1 MGVGGSVRRR
11 VGRFRFLFVMRLER
25 QSRKVALLFSAGLIL
40 IFLGLYLDGRDRIFT
55 LDAVTETASVVI
67 SDGAFSEWRVGGANL
82 YKSPFATKDS
92 AILLPESAYLLI
104 RQGTGVDIQRHGI
117 QDVRL
122 TLRRNKGVVG
132 SIVSPDGEEQILGD
146 WASLTVASDA
156 RPFVWPF
163 RGTLVVGDDVSSG
176 VDSVLLQGTVNVFE
190 EQLVQGTRYI
200 AGTSELDRG
209 DKVGFW
215 KQREGKKHEEAVV
228 EGFFRIEPTNQERFT
243 EALNAIQL
251 VAHGSADHVKVERLG
266 SSGYQIRATS
276 WARFLY
282 DPLLSFFAGLG
293 ALLFAAIEIY
303 SNVRDMLRDVAS
315 HD

>member
-1 MGVGGSVRRR
+1 MS
-11 VGRFRFLFVMRLER
+11 LER
-25 QSRKVALLFSAGLIL
+25 QSRKVALFFSAGLIL

-55 LDAVTETASVVI
+55 LDAVTETASVVT

-82 YKSPFATKDS
+82 HKSPFATKDS

-104 RQGTGVDIQRHGI
+104 HQGTRVDIQRHGI

-122 TLRRNKGVVG
+122 TLSRTEKSVG
-132 SIVSPDGEEQILGD
+132 SIVSPDDVDRLLGN
-146 WASLTVASDA
+146 WASLTVSSDD

-176 VDSVLLQGTVNVFE
+176 VDSVLLQGTVNVLE
-190 EQLVQGTRYI
+190 EQLVRDTRYS

-215 KQREGKKHEEAVV
+215 KQPEGEKHEEAIV

-266 SSGYQIRATS
+266 SSGYQIRATN

-293 ALLFAAIEIY
+293 ALFFAAIEIY
-303 SNVRDMLRDVAS
+303 SNVREILRDVAS
-315 HD
+315 RD

>member
-1 MGVGGSVRRR
+1 MRLACSARRR
-11 VGRFRFLFVMRLER
+11 LNRIRFLSAMSLNR
-25 QSRKVALLFSAGLIL
+25 QPRKVALCFSAGLIL
-40 IFLGLYLDGRDRIFT
+40 VFLGLYLDGRDRIFT
-55 LDAVTETASVVI
+55 LNAVTEAASLVTT
-67 SDGAFSEWRVGGANL
+67 DGAFSEWRVGGAAL
-82 YKSPFATKDS
+82 YTDAFTTEGA
-92 AILLPESAYLLI
+92 AISLSENAYLLI
-104 RQGTGVDIQRHGI
+104 RRGTRVDIQRHGI

-122 TLRRNKGVVG
+122 TLRSGEGSVG
-132 SIVSPDGEEQILGD
+132 GIVSPGNDDRRLGN
-146 WASLTVASDA
+146 WASLTVSSDE
-156 RPFVWPF
+156 RPLVWPF

-176 VDSVLLQGTVNVFE
+176 VDSILLQGTVNVLE
-190 EQLVQGTRYI
+190 EQLFRDTRYN

-215 KQREGKKHEEAVV
+215 REPEEHEEAVV
-228 EGFFRIEPTNQERFT
+228 EGFLRIEPSNQERFT

-303 SNVRDMLRDVAS
+303 SNVREILRDVATR
-315 HD
+315 D